1 MVRRTNFGAGIALGV
16 GIGAALGVAFHNLA
30 MGVAIGAALGVALG
44 MFWNLGKKGVAQCG
58 ASKEAHSEPASPSE
72 PSPRS

>member
-1 MVRRTNFGAGIALGV
+1 MVRRANFGAGIALGV

-58 ASKEAHSEPASPSE
+58 ASTEAHAEPASPSE